1 MAKRNE
7 GRGDI
12 GKDLNADE
20 RETRKQADRYNV
32 PFIELA
38 GYPVDRDLVQSIPV
52 DFLYRLNFVP
62 LGERDGL
69 VQIAIADPSDLSAID
84 AIESFLGRKVQVLA
98 ASRRAISREGRH
110 SFQSRSSTF
119 SGFTAMFSSST

>member
-12 GKDLNADE
+12 GKDLNAEE

-84 AIESFLGRKVQVLA
+84 AIESFLGRKVWGGE
-98 ASRRAISREGRH
+98 RIKRPRH
-110 SFQSRSSTF
+110 TF
-119 SGFTAMFSSST
+119 PLKLW